1 MVSVRWEKPET
12 VSTHGGQSDAVSA
25 CHILIVSLNKLAGG
39 LRNTKVWT
47 LARPFPWWD
56 AARPAVSRDLH
67 FSKFITELSKDIKK
81 HKNVSR
87 LLPRWIRMNQPL
99 TFASSASRNVCDISQ
114 IVGISLTLWHSTM
127 MITMYMLTLEINT
140 SRFRISFLRI

>member
-39 LRNTKVWT
+39 SRNTKVWT
-47 LARPFPWWD
+47 LARLFPLWI

-67 FSKFITELSKDIKK
+67 LSKFVTELSKDIKK

-87 LLPRWIRMNQPL
+87 LLPRWIRMNPPL